1 MKDSRRQKMLAIFQ
15 KTFAHPPEELNSPA
29 SNLSGKTPKLP
40 GETLSDFLS
49 NHPDSAFSMSFGD
62 SAVLAFAR
70 PENSHRP
77 RMFSGIDGIYC
88 VFLGA
93 LNNLCDLN
101 KQYGLSGK
109 SSNEAMFVIEAYR
122 TLRDRGPY
130 PADQVLRGLDGSFA
144 FVVYDAQTSSVFAA
158 LGSDGAE
165 SLYWG
170 IAADGSV
177 VMSDDLKV
185 IKQGCAKSFAPFPT
199 GCMFHSESGLMSYEH
214 PKNKMKAMQRIDSE
228 GVICGANFKV
238 DACSKINSIPRRG
251 SEANWSLASS
261 ITMVPPP
268 FPSLEI
274 YIYQLVESMIDP
286 QKSVY
291 HFIKR
296 RKIPEDGFL
305 RCCCRA
311 IALDLASVMASDR
324 KTEKDVSADSLSCVL
339 CSNGIEGENQKAEPE
354 NKGSRD
360 AIEIKSKGHESA
372 NSYLTEEERVMKEQ
386 TPASC
391 LSSELVCESRN
402 VVFCDH
408 LLALSER
415 IGTVNTGLTE
425 EDVKS
430 HLKRRTCSKNH
441 PRLRKLKIKLNLAPY
456 ENFKNEKKIATLDCG
471 HEYHAECLEKWLIVK
486 NLCPICKS
494 EALAMEKRN
503 VE

>member
-1 MKDSRRQKMLAIFQ
+1 MLAIFQ

-88 VFLGA
+88 VFLGT
-93 LNNLCDLN
+93 LNNLWDLN

-199 GCMFHSESGLMSYEH
+199 GCMFHSESGLMSFEH

-251 SEANWSLASS
+251 SEANWSLANSS
-261 ITMVPPP
+261 
-268 FPSLEI
+268 
-274 YIYQLVESMIDP
+274 
-286 QKSVY
+286 
-291 HFIKR
+291 
-296 RKIPEDGFL
+296 
-305 RCCCRA
+305 
-311 IALDLASVMASDR
+311 
-324 KTEKDVSADSLSCVL
+324 
-339 CSNGIEGENQKAEPE
+339 
-354 NKGSRD
+354 
-360 AIEIKSKGHESA
+360 
-372 NSYLTEEERVMKEQ
+372 
-386 TPASC
+386 
-391 LSSELVCESRN
+391 
-402 VVFCDH
+402 
-408 LLALSER
+408 
-415 IGTVNTGLTE
+415 
-425 EDVKS
+425 
-430 HLKRRTCSKNH
+430 
-441 PRLRKLKIKLNLAPY
+441 
-456 ENFKNEKKIATLDCG
+456 
-471 HEYHAECLEKWLIVK
+471 
-486 NLCPICKS
+486 
-494 EALAMEKRN
+494 
-503 VE
+503 